1 MKHERSTQVAK
12 AGIAIL
18 RATEN
23 LSLVDTIRAIGFALA
38 ALRFAA
44 EKGWIKYV

>member
-23 LSLVDTIRAIGFALA
+23 LSLVDIGFALA